1 MGASSSWES
10 WLPGID
16 FGGLFLAVFVAN
28 VVTAALEMWRACR
41 VAADLKTGVRR
52 ASGWDALKLVPLVGG
67 GGGLWQ
73 AITGADCGHGDA
85 GDDGDGGGDC

>member
-1 MGASSSWES
+1 MGAPTWEM
-10 WLPGID
+10 WLPGIV

-73 AITGADCGHGDA
+73 AITGVDCGDA
-85 GDDGDGGGDC
+85 GDACAGGGDC

>member
-10 WLPGID
+10 WLPGIA

-52 ASGWDALKLVPLVGG
+52 ASGWDALKLVPLIG

-73 AITGADCGHGDA
+73 AITGVDCGDA
-85 GDDGDGGGDC
+85 GDACDGGGDC

>member
-1 MGASSSWES
+1 MGASTWES
-10 WLPGID
+10 WLPGIAI
-16 FGGLFLAVFVAN
+16 GGLFLAVFVAN

-73 AITGADCGHGDA
+73 AITGVDCGDA
-85 GDDGDGGGDC
+85 GDACDDGGDC